1 MGGAASMLKKHQDK
15 QEEGAGAEGEGHE
28 ADDER
33 ENMDANASSGKL
45 KAGFRSL
52 RKSANRAMNKA
63 LAKIGLDIEEEDS
76 PSEEEDGTPVHRGER
91 QSLADASV
99 SAWRHACAT
108 CAPVLGLHTLCSI
121 ADTGCMP
128 DR

>member
-15 QEEGAGAEGEGHE
+15 QEEGAGAEGGGHE

-33 ENMDANASSGKL
+33 ENMDANASPGKL

-76 PSEEEDGTPVHRGER
+76 PSEEEDGTPVNRGER
-91 QSLADASV
+91 QSLADAPV
-99 SAWRHACAT
+99 SAWRDACAT
-108 CAPVLGLHTLCSI
+108 CVPILGLHALCSF

-128 DR
+128 GR